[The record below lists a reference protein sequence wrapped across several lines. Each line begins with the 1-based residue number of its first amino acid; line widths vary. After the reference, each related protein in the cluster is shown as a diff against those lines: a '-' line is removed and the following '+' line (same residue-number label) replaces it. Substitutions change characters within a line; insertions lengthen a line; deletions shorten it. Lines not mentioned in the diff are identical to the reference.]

1 MTRPG
6 PITSIEMSFHVDTE
20 SSDTSTV
27 FIGGKRYM
35 WIDTRGRTQKTV
47 PLWWFE
53 SLIWALLP
61 GFLWP
66 IVLLCLVLSLYL
78 VYLRVLPCVCIS

>member
-1 MTRPG
+1 MDEHTWAG
-6 PITSIEMSFHVDTE
+6 AENCALV
-20 SSDTSTV
+20 V
-27 FIGGKRYM
+27 
-35 WIDTRGRTQKTV
+35 V
-47 PLWWFE
+47 E

-78 VYLRVLPCVCIS
+78 VYLRVLPCVHLLAKMDSREEAYG